1 MMTAT
6 AGRAQYV
13 RMFGQIAWRTS
24 LIGFIALFSATT
36 AGLGAQLEY
45 SETAVAVKIVDGD
58 TLILDTGKQVRL
70 VGLQAPKLPL
80 GRPNFE
86 AWPLSDEAATVLR
99 ELTLGKSLS
108 LAYGGRRMDRH
119 GRLLAHLYDADG
131 SWIQGAMLRRGMARV
146 YSFSDNRSLVAEML
160 AIEGQARAARRGIWV
175 TPTTASATIVR
186 RPATPIVFNWLKV
199 AFTPYPRFADGP
211 M

>member
-13 RMFGQIAWRTS
+13 RMFGQIAWRT

-86 AWPLSDEAATVLR
+86 GLAA
-99 ELTLGKSLS
+99 
-108 LAYGGRRMDRH
+108 
-119 GRLLAHLYDADG
+119 
-131 SWIQGAMLRRGMARV
+131 
-146 YSFSDNRSLVAEML
+146 
-160 AIEGQARAARRGIWV
+160 
-175 TPTTASATIVR
+175 VR
-186 RPATPIVFNWLKV
+186 
-199 AFTPYPRFADGP
+199 
-211 M
+211 